1 MNTMS
6 SEELI
11 GKRVKL
17 IEMFEDPFP
26 IEPGAEGVVL
36 STGAD
41 IIMVKWDNGRILG
54 IIDGIDSYE
63 VIVD

>member
-1 MNTMS
+1 MS
-6 SEELI
+6 DLTIYDLI

-41 IIMVKWDNGRILG
+41 VIMVKWDNGRRLG
-54 IIDGIDSYE
+54 MIDGVDKYE
-63 VIVD
+63 VIG

>member
-1 MNTMS
+1 MSTIS

-26 IEPGAEGVVL
+26 IEPGSEGVVL
-36 STGAD
+36 STGGD
-41 IIMVKWDNGRILG
+41 VIMVKWDNGRRLG
-54 IIDGIDSYE
+54 MIDGVDHYE
-63 VIVD
+63 ILN